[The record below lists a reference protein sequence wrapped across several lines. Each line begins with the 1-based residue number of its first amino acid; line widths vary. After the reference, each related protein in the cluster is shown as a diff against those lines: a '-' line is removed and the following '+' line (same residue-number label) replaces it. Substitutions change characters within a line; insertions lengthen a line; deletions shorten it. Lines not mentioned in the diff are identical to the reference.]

1 MDERFTD
8 SSGCRPS
15 AKVGARSSRLWDK
28 RGGEGAGLVA
38 FGLKIRGAGPSPG
51 SGTNRKCSIHKV
63 KAAKLDACVK
73 SKQTNRKKQV
83 GLIYKNS
90 CEVYLNLIK
99 LKIRDL
105 WLKTGIRR
113 KEKRTRRKAWIW
125 KSCSTKWWYF
135 RRKLCQWKTTLE
147 G

>member
-8 SSGCRPS
+8 SSGFRPLD
-15 AKVGARSSRLWDK
+15 KVGARSSRLRDK
-28 RGGEGAGLVA
+28 GGGGSGRGGWVGL
-38 FGLKIRGAGPSPG
+38 FWSKNKPGAGPSPG

-90 CEVYLNLIK
+90 REVLPKLN
-99 LKIRDL
+99 
-105 WLKTGIRR
+105 
-113 KEKRTRRKAWIW
+113 
-125 KSCSTKWWYF
+125 
-135 RRKLCQWKTTLE
+135 
-147 G
+147 

>member
-8 SSGCRPS
+8 SGRSRPPD
-15 AKVGARSSRLWDK
+15 KVGARSSRLGDK
-28 RGGEGAGLVA
+28 GEGGEGAGSVS
-38 FGLKIRGAGPSPG
+38 FGLKIRGGAGPSPV

-99 LKIRDL
+99 PKIRDL
-105 WLKTGIRR
+105 
-113 KEKRTRRKAWIW
+113 
-125 KSCSTKWWYF
+125 
-135 RRKLCQWKTTLE
+135 
-147 G
+147 